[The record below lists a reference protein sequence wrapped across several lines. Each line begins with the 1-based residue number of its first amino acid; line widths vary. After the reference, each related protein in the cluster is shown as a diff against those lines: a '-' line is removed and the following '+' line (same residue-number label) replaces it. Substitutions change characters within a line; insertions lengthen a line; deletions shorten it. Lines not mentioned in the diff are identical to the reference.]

1 MSLVFLEAA
10 IHKVPIIISKFL
22 WPKSFEKKRLIQP
35 FDLKIDSI
43 KKSIQNSLENKKLSN
58 DLSIELYD
66 YVKKNF
72 TWDIIVERY
81 QELFD
86 DINKNKKQQKLINF

>member
-10 IHKVPIIISKFL
+10 IHKVPIIISKFCGL
-22 WPKSFEKKRLIQP
+22 NHLKKKKLIQP

-66 YVKKNF
+66 YVKK
-72 TWDIIVERY
+72 TLLGI
-81 QELFD
+81 QL
-86 DINKNKKQQKLINF
+86 